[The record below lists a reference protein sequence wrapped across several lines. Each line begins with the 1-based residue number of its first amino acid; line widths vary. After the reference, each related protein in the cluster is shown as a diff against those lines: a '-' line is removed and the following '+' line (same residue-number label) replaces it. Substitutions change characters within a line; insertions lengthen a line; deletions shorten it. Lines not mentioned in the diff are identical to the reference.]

1 MPDHGRIV
9 KLYVGQGYG
18 FIRPG
23 DEREIYFHRGD
34 LENGTSINDYQVGD
48 LVSFERVE
56 DLVSGPR
63 AQRVRRRGQQS

>member
-1 MPDHGRIV
+1 MPDRGRIV

-23 DEREIYFHRGD
+23 DEREVYFHRGD
-34 LENGTSINDYQVGD
+34 LEDGTSINDCEVGD

-56 DLVSGPR
+56 DLISGPR
-63 AQRVRRRGQQS
+63 AQYVRRRAKQS